1 MMLPTARCLLSSKV
15 YGVLLYS
22 DKSLGSVQVVAG

>member
-1 MMLPTARCLLSSKV
+1 MMLPTVCCLLSSEV

-22 DKSLGSVQVVAG
+22 DKLLGSVQVVGG